1 MHQHMLEERE
11 VMNSNKKIGLLIAFV
26 IVASI
31 IAYILLTNFY
41 AFDNNEEN
49 YALITLLIKSLF
61 VMVDISCIVA
71 ILNKNL

>member
-1 MHQHMLEERE
+1 MS
-11 VMNSNKKIGLLIAFV
+11 SNKKIGLLIAFV

-31 IAYILLTNFY
+31 ISYVLLTNSY
-41 AFDNNEEN
+41 AFDHNEEK
-49 YALITLLIKSLF
+49 YAMITLLIKSLF